1 MLQTLL
7 LQCPPELRGDL
18 GHVLLLAL
26 SCLFKPLV
34 EPFGLLL
41 AHCLDRAIDAAISFK
56 QLLVVAGVELVG
68 GSKASEDSTCVVSNS
83 VVPTCFAAGSDP
95 KVISESSE
103 VSIFVFTFAIFT
115 AAANV
120 TFLRV

>member
-1 MLQTLL
+1 M
-7 LQCPPELRGDL
+7 
-18 GHVLLLAL
+18 
-26 SCLFKPLV
+26 
-34 EPFGLLL
+34 
-41 AHCLDRAIDAAISFK
+41 
-56 QLLVVAGVELVG
+56 
-68 GSKASEDSTCVVSNS
+68 CVVSS
-83 VVPTCFAAGSDP
+83 SFVPTCFAVGSDP